1 MVDRLVGMSILETE
15 IIFSGKI
22 IQVNKEKVLLPD
34 NSISDLEIIY
44 HRGGAAVVAL
54 NEKYEICI
62 LRQYRHAV
70 REWVWEIPAG
80 ILEKND
86 ESILKR
92 AQAELQ
98 EETGCSA
105 QCWSE
110 LGEVQSSPGVF
121 TEKIHLFLA
130 TDLTIGEQQLEQG
143 EVLEVHWIPLEI
155 AMAQIHDGLI
165 NDAKTCIAIFR
176 AEKILGKNV
185 V

>member
-1 MVDRLVGMSILETE
+1 MSILETE

-22 IQVNKEKVLLPD
+22 IQVNKEKVRLPD
-34 NSISDLEIIY
+34 ESISDLEIVY
-44 HRGGAAVVAL
+44 HRGGAAIVAI
-54 NEKYEICI
+54 NEKYEICM

-80 ILEKND
+80 ILEEND

-110 LGEVQSSPGVF
+110 LGVVQSSPGVF
-121 TEKIHLFLA
+121 TEKVHLFLA
-130 TDLTIGEQQLEQG
+130 SDLTVGEQQLEQG
-143 EVLEVHWIPLEI
+143 EVLEVHWISLETAI
-155 AMAQIHDGLI
+155 AQIHDGLI
-165 NDAKTCIAIFR
+165 NDAKTCIAIIR
-176 AEKILGKNV
+176 AAKILDKNIV
-185 V
+185 

>member
-1 MVDRLVGMSILETE
+1 MSILEAE

-34 NSISDLEIIY
+34 KSISDLEIIY

-54 NEKYEICI
+54 NEKYEICM

-70 REWVWEIPAG
+70 REWVWEVPAG
-80 ILEKND
+80 ILEKKD

-121 TEKIHLFLA
+121 TEKVHLFLA

-176 AEKILGKNV
+176 AEKVLGENV